1 MGRFRSLL
9 FIAAAV
15 VIGLWILSGFWAN
28 IFVEALWFGQLGFD
42 DVFWTTI
49 GAKFFTGLVFGLVA
63 VVGLGANVYLAR
75 YFSTRLT
82 ELHLFNEE
90 MSELEQLFSN
100 SRLIEVVTIIGIL
113 VIAAIMGLIGLAN
126 WDGMLRFFN
135 QEAFGAT
142 DPIFNLDIGFFVFS
156 LPIWHFVR
164 FWLLLL
170 VVASAIAV
178 TLYYLYRGAVTIE
191 ERGIQIRS
199 YARNHIC
206 VLGAIVFLL
215 MAWGYRLDMYR
226 LLFSESGFA
235 FGAGYTDLHA
245 RMHALWILLFVAIAC
260 AGLFLMTLRSQR
272 RNLPFIA
279 IGGMIVSSLVV
290 GSVYPGLV
298 QYFVVAPNEYDREAP
313 YIQHSI
319 DYTLRGYGLDSVD
332 EVPFQI
338 QENLSAGDIQNNIT
352 TINNLKIQDK
362 RPLRRTYQQLQEIRT
377 YYDFSNVDEDRYIID
392 GEYRQVML
400 AAREL
405 SYAQLPSPTWQNR
418 HLFYTHG
425 YGLCL
430 SPVNTATP
438 EGLPDLFV
446 KDIPPV
452 SVSDD
457 LTIRRPELYFGEN
470 MDAYAVVKTTQEEFD
485 YPEGDENKFSRYQDD
500 GGVELSSYFRRLA
513 FARYFSE
520 VNFVISPLITDES
533 QVMFY
538 RQLQS
543 RMENIAPFLDYDHD
557 PYLIIADGKLYWMID
572 AYTTTGSY
580 PYSQRFSGLL
590 QMPDQGDLGTGPQS
604 DIPGLNQ
611 PPQRRFVQNQPTL
624 QNINYIRNSVKVVID
639 AYSGETDFYLVDE
652 EDPMVLTYQKIF
664 PTLFRPLSE
673 MPQTLRDH
681 IRYPRDLFAIQAAMY
696 RIYHMRN
703 PQVFYNKEDMWA
715 VPQQVYAEQE
725 QQVYPYYAVMK
736 TALMEK
742 EEMLLLLPFTPANK
756 ENMIGWMAAHCDAPL
771 YGRIKVYNF
780 PKQELVYGPMQ
791 IEARI
796 TQDADIAKELTLWN
810 QEGSQVIRGDII
822 VVPIQ
827 ESLLYIEPLYL
838 RQRSTR
844 GGLPELK
851 RVIVA
856 YGNRIAMRETL
867 DQALSAIFAF
877 DGATL
882 ALETT
887 QTSDGQIVPQPRS
900 VTLNDLA
907 RRAVSHFDEAQG
919 HLQAGDWSEYGAS
932 LQQLENVLRRLSD
945 EAAQLE

>member
-9 FIAAAV
+9 FIVAIAVLAA
-15 VIGLWILSGFWAN
+15 WILSGFGAT
-28 IFVEALWFGQLGFD
+28 IFVEALWFDQLGFN

-49 GAKFFTGLVFGLVA
+49 WAKFATGLVFGLMA
-63 VVGLGANVYLAR
+63 LVGLGVNVYLAR

-90 MSELEQLFSN
+90 MSELEQLFS
-100 SRLIEVVTIIGIL
+100 SSKLIEIVTIIGVL
-113 VIAAIMGLIGLAN
+113 VISAIMGLIGLAN
-126 WDGMLRFFN
+126 WDGMLRYFN
-135 QEAFGAT
+135 QEAFGAA
-142 DPIFNLDIGFFVFS
+142 DPIFNLDIGFYVFS
-156 LPIWHFVR
+156 LPILHFFR

-170 VVASAIAV
+170 VIASAIAV
-178 TLYYLYRGAVTIE
+178 TLFYLYRGAVTIE

-226 LLFSESGFA
+226 LLYSESGFA
-235 FGAGYTDLHA
+235 FGAGYADLHA
-245 RMHALWILLFVAIAC
+245 RLYSLWILLFVALAC
-260 AGLFLMTLRSQR
+260 AGLFVMTLYSQR
-272 RNLPFIA
+272 RNLPFYA
-279 IGGMIVSSLVV
+279 IGGMIASSLLV

-298 QYFVVAPNEYDREAP
+298 QYFLVAPNEYDREMP
-313 YIQHSI
+313 YIQHNI
-319 DYTLRGYGLDSVD
+319 NYTLQGYGLDDVD

-338 QENLSAGDIQNNIT
+338 QEDLTARDIQSNIT

-377 YYDFSNVDEDRYIID
+377 YYDFSNVDEDRYLID
-392 GEYRQVML
+392 GQYRQVML

-405 SYAQLPSPTWQNR
+405 SYNQIPSPTWQNR

-430 SPVNTATP
+430 SPVNTSTP
-438 EGLPDLFV
+438 EGLPVLFV

-452 SVSDD
+452 SNSDD
-457 LTIRRPELYFGEN
+457 LVVRRPELYFGEN

-485 YPEGDENKFSRYQDD
+485 YPEGDQNKFSRYEDD
-500 GGVELSSYFRRLA
+500 GGVELSSYFRRMA

-520 VNFVISPLITDES
+520 ANFVISPLITEES

-538 RQLQS
+538 RRLQS
-543 RMENIAPFLDYDHD
+543 RVENIAPFLDYDHD
-557 PYLIIADGKLYWMID
+557 PYLIIAGGKLYWMID

-604 DIPGLNQ
+604 DIPGLNP

-624 QNINYIRNSVKVVID
+624 QQINYIRNSVKVVID
-639 AYSGETDFYLVDE
+639 AYTGETVFYLVDE
-652 EDPMVLTYQKIF
+652 VDPIVLTYQKIF

-673 MPQTLRDH
+673 MPQMLRDH
-681 IRYPRDLFAIQAAMY
+681 IRYPRDMFAIQAAMY

-715 VPQQVYAEQE
+715 VPQQFYGEQE

-736 TALMEK
+736 TAQMDK
-742 EEMLLLLPFTPANK
+742 EELLLLLPFTPAGK

-771 YGRIKVYNF
+771 YGRIQVYNF

-838 RQRSTR
+838 RQRSSR

-867 DQALSAIFAF
+867 DQALSTIFSFESSLALQTSTIV
-877 DGATL
+877 DGQEVLQPRRATL
-882 ALETT
+882 NE
-887 QTSDGQIVPQPRS
+887 
-900 VTLNDLA
+900 LA
-907 RRAVSHFDEAQG
+907 KRAVSHYDEARNY
-919 HLQAGDWSEYGAS
+919 LQAGDWSGYGDS
-932 LQQLENVLRRLSD
+932 LQQLENVLDRLSD
-945 EAAQLE
+945 EADRQE

>member
-1 MGRFRSLL
+1 MGKYRSLL
-9 FIAAAV
+9 FIVAIAALVA
-15 VIGLWILSGFWAN
+15 WILSGFWAT
-28 IFVEALWFGQLGFD
+28 IFVEALWFDQLGFN

-49 GAKFFTGLVFGLVA
+49 WAKFATGLVFGLMA
-63 VVGLGANVYLAR
+63 LVGLGLNVYLAR
-75 YFSTRLT
+75 FYSTRLT

-90 MSELEQLFSN
+90 MSELEQLFS
-100 SRLIEVVTIIGIL
+100 SSKLIEIVTIIGVL
-113 VIAAIMGLIGLAN
+113 VISAIMGLIGLAN
-126 WDGMLRFFN
+126 WDGMLRYFN

-142 DPIFNLDIGFFVFS
+142 DPIFSLDIGFYVFS
-156 LPIWHFVR
+156 LPILHFFR

-170 VVASAIAV
+170 VIASAIAV
-178 TLYYLYRGAVTIE
+178 TLFYLYRGAVTIE

-226 LLFSESGFA
+226 LLYSESGFA

-245 RMHALWILLFVAIAC
+245 RLYSLWILLFVALAC
-260 AGLFLMTLRSQR
+260 AGMFAMTLYSKR
-272 RNLPFIA
+272 RNLPFYA
-279 IGGMIVSSLVV
+279 IGAMIASSLLV

-298 QYFVVAPNEYDREAP
+298 QYFLVAPNEYDREMP
-313 YIQHSI
+313 YIEHNI
-319 DYTLRGYGLDSVD
+319 NYTLQGYGLDLVD

-338 QENLSAGDIQNNIT
+338 QEDLTAEDIQSNIT

-377 YYDFSNVDEDRYIID
+377 YYDFSNVDEDRYLID
-392 GEYRQVML
+392 GQYRQVML

-405 SYAQLPSPTWQNR
+405 SYNQIPSPTWQNR

-430 SPVNTATP
+430 SPVNTSTP
-438 EGLPDLFV
+438 EGLPVLFV

-452 SVSDD
+452 SNSDD
-457 LTIRRPELYFGEN
+457 LVVRRPELYFGEN

-485 YPEGDENKFSRYQDD
+485 YPEGDQNKFSRYEDD
-500 GGVELSSYFRRLA
+500 GGVELSSYFRRVA

-520 VNFVISPLITDES
+520 ANFVISPLITEES

-538 RQLQS
+538 RRLQS
-543 RMENIAPFLDYDHD
+543 RVENIAPFLDYDHD
-557 PYLIIADGKLYWMID
+557 PYLIIAGGKLYWMID

-590 QMPDQGDLGTGPQS
+590 QMPDQGDLGSGPQS
-604 DIPGLNQ
+604 DIPGLNP

-624 QNINYIRNSVKVVID
+624 QQINYIRNSVKVVID
-639 AYSGETDFYLVDE
+639 AYTGETDFYLVDE
-652 EDPMVLTYQKIF
+652 VDPIVLTYQKIF

-673 MPQTLRDH
+673 MPQMLRDH
-681 IRYPRDLFAIQAAMY
+681 IRYPRDMFAIQAAMY

-715 VPQQVYAEQE
+715 VPQQFYGEQE

-736 TALMEK
+736 TAQMDK
-742 EEMLLLLPFTPANK
+742 EELLLLLPFTPAGK

-771 YGRIKVYNF
+771 YGRIQVYNF

-867 DQALSAIFAF
+867 DQALSTIFSFESSLALQSSTIV
-877 DGATL
+877 DGMEVLSPRRATL
-882 ALETT
+882 NE
-887 QTSDGQIVPQPRS
+887 
-900 VTLNDLA
+900 LA
-907 RRAVSHFDEAQG
+907 KRAVSQYEEARNY
-919 HLQAGDWSEYGAS
+919 LQAGNWAGYGES
-932 LQQLENVLRRLSD
+932 LQQLENVLKRLSD
-945 EAAQLE
+945 EADRQE

>member
-1 MGRFRSLL
+1 MSKARSLL
-9 FIAAAV
+9 FIV
-15 VIGLWILSGFWAN
+15 FIVSLVLWILSGFWAT
-28 IFVEALWFGQLGFD
+28 IFVESLWFDQLGFN

-49 GAKFFTGLVFGLVA
+49 SAKFFTGLTFGIVA
-63 VVGLGANVYLAR
+63 LIGLGVNVYLAR
-75 YFSTRLT
+75 YFSSRLT
-82 ELHLFNEE
+82 EVHLVNEE
-90 MSELEQLFSN
+90 MSELEQLFS
-100 SRLIEVVTIIGIL
+100 SSKIIEIVTIIGVLI
-113 VIAAIMGLIGLAN
+113 ISAIMGLIGLAN
-126 WDGMLRFFN
+126 WDGILRYFN
-135 QEAFGAT
+135 QESFGAT
-142 DPIFNLDIGFFVFS
+142 DPIFNLDVGFFVFS
-156 LPIWHFVR
+156 LPILHFVR
-164 FWLLLL
+164 FWFLLL
-170 VVASAIAV
+170 VIASAIAV

-206 VLGAIVFLL
+206 VLGAVVFIL
-215 MAWGYRLDMYR
+215 MAWGYRLDMFR
-226 LLFSESGFA
+226 LLYSESAFA

-245 RMHALWILLFVAIAC
+245 RLYSLWILLFVALGC
-260 AGLFLMTLRSQR
+260 AGLFVVTLYSQR

-279 IGGMIVSSLVV
+279 IGGMIASSLVV

-298 QYFVVAPNEYDREAP
+298 QYFLVAPNEFDREAP
-313 YIQHSI
+313 YIQHNI
-319 DYTLRGYGLDSVD
+319 DYTLKGYGLDQVD

-338 QENLSAGDIQNNIT
+338 QENLSAMDIQSNIT

-377 YYDFSNVDEDRYIID
+377 YYDFSNVDEDRYLID

-405 SYAQLPSPTWQNR
+405 SYNQIPSPTWQNR

-430 SPVNTATP
+430 SPVNTSTP
-438 EGLPDLFV
+438 EGLPDLYV

-452 SVSDD
+452 SISDD
-457 LTIRRPELYFGEN
+457 LTVTRPELYFGEN

-485 YPEGDENKFSRYQDD
+485 YPEGDQNKFSRYEDD

-520 VNFVISPLITDES
+520 ANFVISPLITEES

-538 RQLQS
+538 RRLKS
-543 RMENIAPFLDYDHD
+543 RVENVAPFLDYDHD
-557 PYLIIADGKLYWMID
+557 PYLVIASGKLYWIID

-590 QMPDQGDLGTGPQS
+590 QMPDQSDLGSGPQS
-604 DIPGLNQ
+604 DIPGLNP

-624 QNINYIRNSVKVVID
+624 QQINYIRNSVKVVID

-652 EDPMVLTYQKIF
+652 DDPLVLTYQKIF
-664 PTLFRPLSE
+664 PTLFKPLSE
-673 MPQTLRDH
+673 MPQLLRDH
-681 IRYPRDLFAIQAAMY
+681 IRYPRDMFAIQAAMY

-736 TALMEK
+736 TAQMDK
-742 EEMLLLLPFTPANK
+742 EELLLLLPFTPAGK

-771 YGRIKVYNF
+771 YGRIQVYNF

-827 ESLLYIEPLYL
+827 DSLLYIEPLYL
-838 RQRSTR
+838 RQRSSR

-867 DQALSAIFAF
+867 DQALSTIFSF
-877 DGATL
+877 ESSL
-882 ALETT
+882 VL
-887 QTSDGQIVPQPRS
+887 QTSRIVDGKEIIQPRE
-900 VTLNDLA
+900 VTLNELA
-907 RRAVSHFDEAQG
+907 KRAVSHFNDAQNS
-919 HLQAGDWSEYGAS
+919 LQNGDWSGYGES
-932 LQQLENVLRRLSD
+932 LQNLENLLNRLSD
-945 EAAQLE
+945 EADRQK

>member
-1 MGRFRSLL
+1 MGKYRSLL
-9 FIAAAV
+9 FIVAIAALVA
-15 VIGLWILSGFWAN
+15 WILSGFWAT
-28 IFVEALWFGQLGFD
+28 IFVEALWFDQLGFN

-49 GAKFFTGLVFGLVA
+49 WAKFATGLVFGLMA
-63 VVGLGANVYLAR
+63 LVGLGLNVYLAR
-75 YFSTRLT
+75 FYSTRLT

-90 MSELEQLFSN
+90 MSELEQLFS
-100 SRLIEVVTIIGIL
+100 SSKLIEIVTIIGVL
-113 VIAAIMGLIGLAN
+113 VISAIMGLIGLAN
-126 WDGMLRFFN
+126 WDGMLRYFN

-142 DPIFNLDIGFFVFS
+142 DPIFSLDIGFYVFS
-156 LPIWHFVR
+156 LPILHFFR

-170 VVASAIAV
+170 VIASAIAV
-178 TLYYLYRGAVTIE
+178 TLFYLYRGAVTIE

-226 LLFSESGFA
+226 LLYSESGFA

-245 RMHALWILLFVAIAC
+245 RLYSLWILLFVALAC
-260 AGLFLMTLRSQR
+260 AGMFAMTLYSKR
-272 RNLPFIA
+272 RNLPFYA
-279 IGGMIVSSLVV
+279 IGAMIASSLLV

-298 QYFVVAPNEYDREAP
+298 QYFLVAPNEYDREMP
-313 YIQHSI
+313 YIEHNI
-319 DYTLRGYGLDSVD
+319 NYTLQGYGLDLVD

-338 QENLSAGDIQNNIT
+338 QEDLTAEDIQSNIT

-377 YYDFSNVDEDRYIID
+377 YYDFSNVDEDRYLID
-392 GEYRQVML
+392 GQYRQVML

-405 SYAQLPSPTWQNR
+405 SYNQIPSPTWQNR

-430 SPVNTATP
+430 SPVNTSTP
-438 EGLPDLFV
+438 EGLPVLFV

-452 SVSDD
+452 SNSDD
-457 LTIRRPELYFGEN
+457 LVVRRPELYFGEN

-485 YPEGDENKFSRYQDD
+485 YPEGDQNKFSRYEDD
-500 GGVELSSYFRRLA
+500 GGVELSSYFRRVA

-520 VNFVISPLITDES
+520 ANFVISPLITEES

-538 RQLQS
+538 RRLQS
-543 RMENIAPFLDYDHD
+543 RVENIAPFLDYDHD
-557 PYLIIADGKLYWMID
+557 PYLIIAGGKLYWMID

-590 QMPDQGDLGTGPQS
+590 QMPDQGDLGSGPQS
-604 DIPGLNQ
+604 DIPGLNP

-624 QNINYIRNSVKVVID
+624 QQINYIRNSVKVVID
-639 AYSGETDFYLVDE
+639 AYTGETDFYLVDE
-652 EDPMVLTYQKIF
+652 VDPIVLTYQKIF

-673 MPQTLRDH
+673 MPQMLRDH
-681 IRYPRDLFAIQAAMY
+681 IRYPRDMFAIQAAMY

-715 VPQQVYAEQE
+715 VPQQFYGEQE

-736 TALMEK
+736 TAQMDK
-742 EEMLLLLPFTPANK
+742 EELLLLLPFTPAGK
-756 ENMIGWMAAHCDAPL
+756 ENMIGWMAAHCDEPL
-771 YGRIKVYNF
+771 YGRIQVYNF

-867 DQALSAIFAF
+867 DQALSTIFSFESSLALQSSTIV
-877 DGATL
+877 DGMEVLSPRRATL
-882 ALETT
+882 NE
-887 QTSDGQIVPQPRS
+887 
-900 VTLNDLA
+900 LA
-907 RRAVSHFDEAQG
+907 KRAVSQYEEARNY
-919 HLQAGDWSEYGAS
+919 LQAGNWAGYGES
-932 LQQLENVLRRLSD
+932 LQQLENVLKRLSD
-945 EAAQLE
+945 EADRQE

>member
-1 MGRFRSLL
+1 MGKYRSLL
-9 FIAAAV
+9 FIVAIAALVA
-15 VIGLWILSGFWAN
+15 WILSGFWAT
-28 IFVEALWFGQLGFD
+28 IFVEALWFDQLGFN

-49 GAKFFTGLVFGLVA
+49 WAKFATGLVFGLMA
-63 VVGLGANVYLAR
+63 LVGLGLNVYLAR
-75 YFSTRLT
+75 FYSTRLT

-90 MSELEQLFSN
+90 MSELEQLFS
-100 SRLIEVVTIIGIL
+100 SSKLIEIVTIIGVL
-113 VIAAIMGLIGLAN
+113 VISAIMGLIGLAN
-126 WDGMLRFFN
+126 WDGMLRYFN

-142 DPIFNLDIGFFVFS
+142 DPIFSLDIGFYVFS
-156 LPIWHFVR
+156 LPILHFFR

-170 VVASAIAV
+170 VIASAIAV
-178 TLYYLYRGAVTIE
+178 TLFYLYRGAVTIE

-226 LLFSESGFA
+226 LLYSESGFA

-245 RMHALWILLFVAIAC
+245 RLYSLWILLFVALAC
-260 AGLFLMTLRSQR
+260 AGMFAMTLYSKR

-279 IGGMIVSSLVV
+279 IGAMIASSLLV

-298 QYFVVAPNEYDREAP
+298 QYFLVAPNEYDREVP
-313 YIQHSI
+313 YIQHNI
-319 DYTLRGYGLDSVD
+319 NYTLQGYGLDLVD

-338 QENLSAGDIQNNIT
+338 QEDLTAADIQSNIT

-377 YYDFSNVDEDRYIID
+377 YYDFSNVDEDRYLID
-392 GEYRQVML
+392 GQYRQVML

-405 SYAQLPSPTWQNR
+405 SYNQIPSPTWQNR

-430 SPVNTATP
+430 SPVNTSTP
-438 EGLPDLFV
+438 EGLPVLFV

-452 SVSDD
+452 SNSDD
-457 LTIRRPELYFGEN
+457 LTVRRPELYFGEN

-485 YPEGDENKFSRYQDD
+485 YPEGDQNKFSRYEDD
-500 GGVELSSYFRRLA
+500 GGVELSSYFRRVA

-520 VNFVISPLITDES
+520 ANFVISPLITEES

-538 RQLQS
+538 RRLQS
-543 RMENIAPFLDYDHD
+543 RVENIAPFLDYDHD
-557 PYLIIADGKLYWMID
+557 PYLIIAGGKLYWMID

-590 QMPDQGDLGTGPQS
+590 QMPDQGDLGSGPQS
-604 DIPGLNQ
+604 DIPGLNP

-624 QNINYIRNSVKVVID
+624 QQINYIRNSVKVVID
-639 AYSGETDFYLVDE
+639 AYTGETDFYLVDE
-652 EDPMVLTYQKIF
+652 VDPIVLTYQKIF

-673 MPQTLRDH
+673 MPQMLRDH
-681 IRYPRDLFAIQAAMY
+681 IRYPRDMFAIQAAMY

-715 VPQQVYAEQE
+715 VPQQFYGEQE

-736 TALMEK
+736 TAQMDK
-742 EEMLLLLPFTPANK
+742 EELLLLLPFTPAGK
-756 ENMIGWMAAHCDAPL
+756 ENMIGWMAAHCDEPL
-771 YGRIKVYNF
+771 YGRIQVYNF

-867 DQALSAIFAF
+867 DQALSTIFSFESSLALQSSTIV
-877 DGATL
+877 DGMEVLSPRRATL
-882 ALETT
+882 NE
-887 QTSDGQIVPQPRS
+887 
-900 VTLNDLA
+900 LA
-907 RRAVSHFDEAQG
+907 KRAVSQYEEARN
-919 HLQAGDWSEYGAS
+919 HLQSGNWSGYGES
-932 LQQLENVLRRLSD
+932 LQQLENVLKRLSD
-945 EAAQLE
+945 EADRQE

>member
-1 MGRFRSLL
+1 MSKARSLL
-9 FIAAAV
+9 FIV
-15 VIGLWILSGFWAN
+15 FIVSLVLWILSGFWAT
-28 IFVEALWFGQLGFD
+28 IFVESLWFDQLGFN

-49 GAKFFTGLVFGLVA
+49 GAKFFTGLTFGIVA
-63 VVGLGANVYLAR
+63 LIGLGVNVYLAR
-75 YFSTRLT
+75 YFSSRLT
-82 ELHLFNEE
+82 EVHLVNEE
-90 MSELEQLFSN
+90 MSELEQLFS
-100 SRLIEVVTIIGIL
+100 SSKIIEIVTIIGVLI
-113 VIAAIMGLIGLAN
+113 ISAIMGLIGLAN
-126 WDGMLRFFN
+126 WDGILRYFN
-135 QEAFGAT
+135 QESFGAT
-142 DPIFNLDIGFFVFS
+142 DPIFNLDVGFFVFS
-156 LPIWHFVR
+156 LPILHFVR
-164 FWLLLL
+164 FWFLLL
-170 VVASAIAV
+170 VIASAIAV

-206 VLGAIVFLL
+206 VLGAVVFIL
-215 MAWGYRLDMYR
+215 MAWGYRLDMFR
-226 LLFSESGFA
+226 LLYSESAFA

-245 RMHALWILLFVAIAC
+245 RLYSLWILLFVALGC
-260 AGLFLMTLRSQR
+260 AGLFVVTLYSQR

-279 IGGMIVSSLVV
+279 IGGMIASSLVV

-298 QYFVVAPNEYDREAP
+298 QYFLVAPNEFDREAP
-313 YIQHSI
+313 YIQHNI
-319 DYTLRGYGLDSVD
+319 DYTLKGYGLDQVD

-338 QENLSAGDIQNNIT
+338 QENLSAMDIQSNIT

-377 YYDFSNVDEDRYIID
+377 YYDFSNVDEDRYLID

-405 SYAQLPSPTWQNR
+405 SYNQIPSPTWQNR

-430 SPVNTATP
+430 SPVNTSTP
-438 EGLPDLFV
+438 EGLPDLYV

-452 SVSDD
+452 SISDD
-457 LTIRRPELYFGEN
+457 LTVTRPELYFGEN

-485 YPEGDENKFSRYQDD
+485 YPEGDQNKFSRYEDD

-520 VNFVISPLITDES
+520 ANFVISPLITEES

-538 RQLQS
+538 RRLKS
-543 RMENIAPFLDYDHD
+543 RVENVAPFLDYDHD
-557 PYLIIADGKLYWMID
+557 PYLVIASGKLYWIID

-590 QMPDQGDLGTGPQS
+590 QMPDQSDLGSGPQS
-604 DIPGLNQ
+604 DIPGLNP

-624 QNINYIRNSVKVVID
+624 QQINYIRNSVKVVID

-652 EDPMVLTYQKIF
+652 DDPLVLTYQKIF
-664 PTLFRPLSE
+664 PTLFKPLSE
-673 MPQTLRDH
+673 MPQLLRDH
-681 IRYPRDLFAIQAAMY
+681 IRYPRDMFAIQAAMY

-736 TALMEK
+736 TAQMDK
-742 EEMLLLLPFTPANK
+742 EELLLLLPFTPAGK

-771 YGRIKVYNF
+771 YGRIQVYNF

-827 ESLLYIEPLYL
+827 DSLLYIEPLYL
-838 RQRSTR
+838 RQRSSR

-867 DQALSAIFAF
+867 DQALSTIFSF
-877 DGATL
+877 ESSL
-882 ALETT
+882 VL
-887 QTSDGQIVPQPRS
+887 QTSRIVDGKEIIQARE
-900 VTLNDLA
+900 VTLNELA
-907 RRAVSHFDEAQG
+907 KRAVSHFNDAQNS
-919 HLQAGDWSEYGAS
+919 LQNGDWSGYGES
-932 LQQLENVLRRLSD
+932 LQNLENLLNRLSD
-945 EAAQLE
+945 EADRQK

>member
-1 MGRFRSLL
+1 LSNLRSLL
-9 FIAAAV
+9 FLVFFVALAMWIA
-15 VIGLWILSGFWAN
+15 SGFWAN
-28 IFVEALWFGQLGFD
+28 IFVEALWFDQLGFN

-49 GAKFFTGLVFGLVA
+49 SAKFFTGLVFGLTA
-63 VVGLGANVYLAR
+63 MIGLGVNVYLAR
-75 YFSTRLT
+75 YFASRLT
-82 ELHLFNEE
+82 EVHLANEE
-90 MSELEQLFSN
+90 MSELEQLFS
-100 SRLIEVVTIIGIL
+100 SSKVIGIVTIIGVL
-113 VIAAIMGLIGLAN
+113 VLSAIMGLIGLAN
-126 WDGMLRFFN
+126 WDGILRYFS
-135 QEAFGAT
+135 QEPFGAT

-156 LPIWHFVR
+156 LPILHFVR

-170 VVASAIAV
+170 VVASAIAI
-178 TLYYLYRGAVTIE
+178 TLYYLYRGAITIE
-191 ERGIQIRS
+191 ERGVQIRS

-206 VLGAIVFLL
+206 ILGAIVFVL

-226 LLFSESGFA
+226 LLYSESGFA

-245 RMHALWILLFVAIAC
+245 RMTSLWILLFVALAV
-260 AGLFLMTLRSQR
+260 AVLFVITLYSRR
-272 RNLPFIA
+272 RNLPFIG
-279 IGGMIVSSLVV
+279 IGGMIASSILV
-290 GSVYPGLV
+290 GSLYPGVV
-298 QYFVVAPNEYDREAP
+298 QYFIVAPNEFDREAP
-313 YIQHSI
+313 YIQHNI
-319 DYTLRGYGLDSVD
+319 DHTLKGYGLDNVNQ
-332 EVPFQI
+332 VPFQI
-338 QENLSAGDIQNNIT
+338 KETLTADDIQANIT

-392 GEYRQVML
+392 GQYRQVML

-405 SYAQLPSPTWQNR
+405 SYNQIPSPTWQNR

-430 SPVNTATP
+430 SPVNTSTP
-438 EGLPDLFV
+438 EGLPDLYV

-452 SVSDD
+452 SISED
-457 LTIRRPELYFGEN
+457 LVVHRPELYFGEK

-485 YPEGDENKFSRYQDD
+485 YPEGDQNKFSRYEGD

-520 VNFVISPLITDES
+520 ANFVISPLISSES
-533 QVMFY
+533 QVMFH
-538 RQLQS
+538 RRILS
-543 RMENIAPFLDYDHD
+543 RVENIAPFLDYDHD
-557 PYLIIADGKLYWMID
+557 PYLVIADGKLYWMID

-590 QMPDQGDLGTGPQS
+590 QMPDQGDLGSGAQA

-611 PPQRRFVQNQPTL
+611 PPQRRFVQDQPTL
-624 QNINYIRNSVKVVID
+624 QQINYIRNSVKVVIN
-639 AYSGETDFYLVDE
+639 AYSGDTNFYLADE
-652 EDPMVLTYQKIF
+652 KDPIVLTYQKIF
-664 PTLFRPLSE
+664 PTLFRPLNE
-673 MPQTLRDH
+673 MPQELQDH
-681 IRYPRDLFAIQAAMY
+681 IRYPRDMFAIQAAMY
-696 RIYHMRN
+696 RIYHMGN

-736 TALMEK
+736 TAEMDK
-742 EEMLLLLPFTPANK
+742 EELLLLLPFTPANK
-756 ENMIGWMAAHCDAPL
+756 ENMIGWMAAHCDSPL
-771 YGRIKVYNF
+771 YGNIQVYNF

-822 VVPIQ
+822 VVPIRD
-827 ESLLYIEPLYL
+827 SLLYIEPLYL
-838 RQRSTR
+838 RQRSSR

-867 DQALSAIFAF
+867 DQALSSIFAF
-877 DGATL
+877 DTDIDYQAAIPENRQG
-882 ALETT
+882 EVK
-887 QTSDGQIVPQPRS
+887 SRREI
-900 VTLNDLA
+900 LNGLIQ
-907 RRAVSHFDEAQG
+907 RAVSQFDEAQTF
-919 HLQAGDWSEYGAS
+919 QQDGDWSNYGKS
-932 LQQLENVLRRLSD
+932 LQKLEDILKHLSN
-945 EAAQLE
+945 ESNQKEN

>member
-1 MGRFRSLL
+1 LSKARSLL
-9 FIAAAV
+9 FIV
-15 VIGLWILSGFWAN
+15 FIVSLVLWILSGFWAT
-28 IFVEALWFGQLGFD
+28 IFVESLWFDQLGFN

-49 GAKFFTGLVFGLVA
+49 GAKFFTGLTFGIVA
-63 VVGLGANVYLAR
+63 LIGLGVNVYLAR
-75 YFSTRLT
+75 YFSSRLT
-82 ELHLFNEE
+82 EVHLVNEE
-90 MSELEQLFSN
+90 MSELEQLFS
-100 SRLIEVVTIIGIL
+100 SSKIIEIVTIIGVLI
-113 VIAAIMGLIGLAN
+113 ISAIMGLIGLAN
-126 WDGMLRFFN
+126 WDGILRYFN
-135 QEAFGAT
+135 QESFGAT
-142 DPIFNLDIGFFVFS
+142 DPIFNLDVGFFVFS
-156 LPIWHFVR
+156 LPILHFVR
-164 FWLLLL
+164 FWFLLL
-170 VVASAIAV
+170 VIASAIAV

-206 VLGAIVFLL
+206 VLGAVVFIL
-215 MAWGYRLDMYR
+215 MAWGYRLDMFR
-226 LLFSESGFA
+226 LLYSESAFA

-245 RMHALWILLFVAIAC
+245 RLYSLWILLFVALGC
-260 AGLFLMTLRSQR
+260 AGLFVVTLYSQR

-279 IGGMIVSSLVV
+279 IGGMIASSLVV

-298 QYFVVAPNEYDREAP
+298 QYFLVAPNEFDREAP
-313 YIQHSI
+313 YIQHNI
-319 DYTLRGYGLDSVD
+319 DYTLKGYGLDQVD

-338 QENLSAGDIQNNIT
+338 QENLSAMDIQSNIT

-377 YYDFSNVDEDRYIID
+377 YYDFSNVDEDRYLID

-405 SYAQLPSPTWQNR
+405 SYNQIPSPTWQNR

-430 SPVNTATP
+430 SPVNTSTP
-438 EGLPDLFV
+438 EGLPDLYV

-452 SVSDD
+452 SISDD
-457 LTIRRPELYFGEN
+457 LTVTRPELYFGEN

-485 YPEGDENKFSRYQDD
+485 YPEGDQNKFSRYEDD

-520 VNFVISPLITDES
+520 ANFVISPLITEES

-538 RQLQS
+538 RRLKS
-543 RMENIAPFLDYDHD
+543 RVENVAPFLDYDHD
-557 PYLIIADGKLYWMID
+557 PYLVIASGKLYWIID

-590 QMPDQGDLGTGPQS
+590 QMPDQSDLGSGPQS
-604 DIPGLNQ
+604 DIPGLNP

-624 QNINYIRNSVKVVID
+624 QQINYIRNSVKVVID

-652 EDPMVLTYQKIF
+652 DDPLVLTYQKIF
-664 PTLFRPLSE
+664 PTLFKPLSE
-673 MPQTLRDH
+673 MPQLLRDH
-681 IRYPRDLFAIQAAMY
+681 IRYPRDMFAIQAAMY

-736 TALMEK
+736 TAQMDK
-742 EEMLLLLPFTPANK
+742 EELLLLLPFTPAGK

-771 YGRIKVYNF
+771 YGRIQVYNF

-827 ESLLYIEPLYL
+827 DSLLYIEPLYL
-838 RQRSTR
+838 RQRSSR

-867 DQALSAIFAF
+867 DQALSTIFSF
-877 DGATL
+877 ESSL
-882 ALETT
+882 VL
-887 QTSDGQIVPQPRS
+887 QTSRIVDGKEIIQARE
-900 VTLNDLA
+900 VTLNELA
-907 RRAVSHFDEAQG
+907 KRAVSHFNDAQNS
-919 HLQAGDWSEYGAS
+919 LQNGDWSGYGES
-932 LQQLENVLRRLSD
+932 LQNLENLLNRLSD
-945 EAAQLE
+945 EADRQK